1 MASADSITLSEFKEV
16 LDRYPALIRGLSKP
30 AGAGGKTL
38 EDLDKFRYIDAPS
51 RFSKNTG
58 DTPMVLADIQMLV
71 DWKLRHGTFR
81 PTLPKQVASNSEETV
96 KEAITAA
103 FAHYASNPSDIA
115 KVLELLTK
123 PLKGIGPAT
132 GSLILA
138 VHDPDNVTFSD
149 EAYRWLV
156 KGGEKAK
163 ILYKSSEFEELFSK
177 AKELQ
182 NRLKV
187 SPIDI
192 EKVAYVIIRE
202 TEPPKS
208 KPDTP
213 SGRGRG
219 RPRLP
224 ESEKKTKKPAIP
236 GRGRGRPKGST
247 KVPPKTPTSE
257 PRKRGRPA
265 GSAKV
270 KKLEEMAEKAEV
282 IRDVN
287 DPESPSAKRAKI

>member
-1 MASADSITLSEFKEV
+1 M
-16 LDRYPALIRGLSKP
+16 
-30 AGAGGKTL
+30 
-38 EDLDKFRYIDAPS
+38 
-51 RFSKNTG
+51 
-58 DTPMVLADIQMLV
+58 
-71 DWKLRHGTFR
+71 
-81 PTLPKQVASNSEETV
+81 
-96 KEAITAA
+96 
-103 FAHYASNPSDIA
+103 
-115 KVLELLTK
+115 LELLTK

-138 VHDPDNVTFSD
+138 VHDPDNVIFFSD
-149 EAYRWLV
+149 EAYHWLV

-224 ESEKKTKKPAIP
+224 ESEKKTKKPAIS

-247 KVPPKTPTSE
+247 KVSPKPPTSE
-257 PRKRGRPA
+257 PRKRGRPP

-270 KKLEEMAEKAEV
+270 KKMEEMAEKAEV